1 LHVRLA
7 KWYDQLEPKTADP
20 LKLLLNP
27 MTPSLEMIRLVELAT
42 RLAPRHGYNST
53 SLPGLRILRS
63 EAMLEDVPVLYR
75 PGAVFVLQ
83 GSKQGFL
90 DGEVYRY
97 DADHY
102 LAVSVPVPFRMASQA
117 ESDCPLLAIYLDF
130 DLHLAAE
137 IAAVMA
143 KPDTVN
149 GREQP
154 RSLISSPMEP
164 SIRDVLRRLLAT
176 LQNPEECAIL
186 GLGHIR
192 ELHFRVMTGP
202 QAAPLLGALRHEG
215 AADRIVKSLSLIRD
229 SYHEK
234 LTVPALAQTAGM
246 SVASYHTGFKAL
258 TGSSPMQYIKAMRLH
273 EARLM
278 IARREAPIATV
289 AMQVGYA
296 SPAQF
301 SRDFKRHF
309 HRTPSDEA
317 LWLREHIGEAS

>member
-1 LHVRLA
+1 
-7 KWYDQLEPKTADP
+7 
-20 LKLLLNP
+20 
-27 MTPSLEMIRLVELAT
+27 MTRLVELAG
-42 RLAPRHGYNST
+42 RFAPRHGYNQT
-53 SLPGLRILRS
+53 RLPGLRILRS

-90 DGEVYRY
+90 DGDVYRY

-117 ESDCPLLAIYLDF
+117 DPDCPLLAIYLDF
-130 DLHLAAE
+130 DVHLAAE

-143 KPDTVN
+143 PMMAGPDTSDT
-149 GREQP
+149 GEQA
-154 RSLISSPMEP
+154 RSLVSSPMEP
-164 SIRDVLRRLLAT
+164 SIRDVLRRLLVA
-176 LQNPEECAIL
+176 LQTPEECAIL
-186 GLGHIR
+186 GPGLIR

-202 QAAPLLGALRHEG
+202 QAGPLLATLRREG
-215 AADRIVKSLSLIRD
+215 VADRVVQSLSMIRER
-229 SYHEK
+229 YHEK
-234 LTVPALAQTAGM
+234 LSVPVLAQAAGM
-246 SVASYHTGFKAL
+246 SVASYYTGFKAL
-258 TGSSPMQYIKAMRLH
+258 TGSSPIQYIKAMRLH

-278 IARREAPIATV
+278 IARREASIAMV

-309 HRTPSDEA
+309 HRNPRDEA
-317 LWLREHIGEAS
+317 LWLREHIGESL